1 MNALIWLVPVAIALG
16 AVFVVLFLLA
26 VKNGQ
31 FDDLDDPP
39 PDPARRLRPLALHRS
54 GAGDPVPGGW
64 APGLFRRSG
73 SGISQVTTRRVGHPG
88 SR

>member
-26 VKNGQ
+26 VRSGQ

-39 PDPARRLRPLALHRS
+39 QRILKD
-54 GAGDPVPGGW
+54 DD
-64 APGLFRRSG
+64 
-73 SGISQVTTRRVGHPG
+73 
-88 SR
+88 